1 MARTK
6 ARTLYLVKRA
16 ETAVRRGLESSLSD
30 LSMTPGQYV
39 TLSLLAV
46 HDQSSADLARKT
58 GVTPQSMSEIIGM
71 LERKFLIAR
80 VENPEHRRILT
91 TRLTDQGLDVLRQC
105 DKRARVLED
114 KLLKGL
120 SAAQIEALRNAL
132 DLIARN
138 GHGY

>member
-1 MARTK
+1 
-6 ARTLYLVKRA
+6 
-16 ETAVRRGLESSLSD
+16 
-30 LSMTPGQYV
+30 MTPSQYV

-46 HDQSSADLARKT
+46 QDQSSADLARKT

-91 TRLTDQGLDVLRQC
+91 IHLTDQGLDVLRQC
-105 DKRARVLED
+105 DKRARALED

-120 SAAQIEALRNAL
+120 GAAQIEALRNAL